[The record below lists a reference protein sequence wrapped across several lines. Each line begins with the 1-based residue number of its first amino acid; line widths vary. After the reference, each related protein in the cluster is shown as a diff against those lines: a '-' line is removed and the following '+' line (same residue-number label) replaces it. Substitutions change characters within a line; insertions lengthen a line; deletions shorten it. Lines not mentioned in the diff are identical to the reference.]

1 MGILWGSTPEQDQL
15 SLLVGSSLLGGQ
27 NVQQQ
32 LGSIGP
38 AVAPYMAQQAQNK
51 QTEAMKQSTLQ
62 MLQANDQD
70 LAQAVQAG
78 AMTPQDAVKMSLE
91 RKMSASKAQQPKLS
105 FQKLE
110 DGTYGFAD
118 ETGGTFKRLG
128 KSEQQAKLP
137 AIAEEYNWAKEG
149 GFKGTP
155 QEYQIWKSNLSKQKG
170 MIIESS
176 PDGGFRMVQGDVDPT
191 KMPKLTEAEGKNA
204 GFLKRAL
211 SAEKELSAL
220 ESEGTSMWNKAA
232 GNMPMGT
239 GNYLVSAD
247 AQKFN
252 QAKRNFINSV
262 LRRESGAVIS
272 DSEFENANQ
281 QYFPQPGDD
290 PQVIAQKRK
299 NREDAIR
306 GFEISSGPA
315 ATKVQEMD
323 QQDNTQGQ
331 PVPAEDY
338 FK

>member
-78 AMTPQDAVKMSLE
+78 AMTPQDAVKMSFE
-91 RKMSASKAQQPKLS
+91 RKTSTQKAQQPKMS

-118 ETGGTFKRLG
+118 ETSGTFKPLG
-128 KSEQQAKLP
+128 KSDAQKLP
-137 AIAEEYNWAKEG
+137 AIAEEYNWAKQN
-149 GFKGTP
+149 GFNGSP
-155 QEYQIWKSNLSKQKG
+155 QEYQTWKANLSKQKG
-170 MIIESS
+170 MTVSYD
-176 PDGGFRMVQGDVDPT
+176 PVNGFQMTQGDVDKAP
-191 KMPKLTEAEGKNA
+191 PKLTEAQSKDIN
-204 GFLKRAL
+204 FLTRAKKAETDLAPVENELTSWAQKRA
-211 SAEKELSAL
+211 
-220 ESEGTSMWNKAA
+220 EGL
-232 GNMPMGT
+232 PMDI
-239 GNYLVSAD
+239 GNYTASPSYQK
-247 AQKFN
+247 AQ
-252 QAKRNFINSV
+252 QAGREILAII
-262 LRRESGAVIS
+262 LRKDTGAAVTP
-272 DSEFENANQ
+272 SEFDT
-281 QYFPQPGDD
+281 YGKIYLPQPGDGPETIAAKRISRQTAIKAIQSGLGPLAPPD
-290 PQVIAQKRK
+290 DNATPQTT
-299 NREDAIR
+299 N
-306 GFEISSGPA
+306 
-315 ATKVQEMD
+315 
-323 QQDNTQGQ
+323 Q